1 MLTKKRKEEL
11 RAICRERVREMQAL
25 GIMGIKCKGKKPS
38 GRQEEIEMLNKEGN
52 LFRIKTNR
60 ADLETLAVSLF
71 NEKVDFILSNL
82 IKKSK
87 AYELK
92 SINSGSFYRI
102 CAGAGLNKKQG
113 RRVLIFLIKTGKI
126 KNRGK
131 AGLEIVLIDNYWSK
145 CEKSTIREIE
155 KSTYWRER

>member
-1 MLTKKRKEEL
+1 MIIEKRKEEL
-11 RAICRERVREMQAL
+11 RAICQERVREMQAL
-25 GIMGIKCKGKKPS
+25 SITEIKCKGKNCAC
-38 GRQEEIEMLNKEGN
+38 RREEIEMPNKGGN
-52 LFRIKTNR
+52 LFHKTNR
-60 ADLETLAVSLF
+60 ADLEDLAVSLF

-131 AGLEIVLIDNYWSK
+131 AGLEIVFIDNYGRNVK
-145 CEKSTIREIE
+145 NQ
-155 KSTYWRER
+155 